1 MPFYFKISY
10 SKHNYTLL
18 YYIIFSE
25 NLLCIDMVPELE
37 SYINIYK
44 EIFYAYN
51 KHKTKTGHKK

>member
-1 MPFYFKISY
+1 
-10 SKHNYTLL
+10 
-18 YYIIFSE
+18 
-25 NLLCIDMVPELE
+25 MVPELE